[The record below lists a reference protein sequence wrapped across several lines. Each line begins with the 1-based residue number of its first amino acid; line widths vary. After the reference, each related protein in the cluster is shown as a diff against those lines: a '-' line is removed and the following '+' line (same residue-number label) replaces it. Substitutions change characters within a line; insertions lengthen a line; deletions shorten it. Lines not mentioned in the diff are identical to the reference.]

1 MKNNEDLIMKSGIKE
16 ILIHLFRNPG
26 STKDMINLYFTKSI
40 GSALTTA
47 TIYRRIH
54 DLEKNRLI
62 TQLPTDKNRLILTL
76 AAEKLLMKQ
85 NLLSKGEIER
95 LRLDSDHTINNQK
108 RRKLMNFEEII
119 HDLANY
125 YNIGKP
131 VQHGKYIVYPVI
143 HLDQLTSIMGL
154 LEAEEKELAWI
165 QESEGSESVSTL
177 EAINKSETLVLI
189 PYLHQVEGG
198 KQDRTIFEPILI
210 PVGHDISNPLHIPA
224 RCIEQSRW
232 MYSTSRGQTTS
243 SKFKS
248 AKTRMA
254 SQMANISS
262 KAMDQSTVWETV
274 NATGAMYD
282 LSSEEAPTSSYRE
295 MQERIYEKD
304 KDLGKLLE
312 TFSAA
317 LKLKNQVGIIC
328 LYGDKLLGLEV
339 FGSSKLWIQFKE
351 LVLKGFLSDSGFMK
365 KVETKEGLKQDF
377 NQMLRTEFKTVKVS
391 KEDATGSG
399 ELYRFNSEK
408 WQGCT
413 ILHEG
418 HPVHLYAAKG
428 HVDILEGRGN
438 RFPIY
443 ERGIQN
449 QEFAQIPEQEIMSR
463 VIPEQIRRNRDE

>member
-1 MKNNEDLIMKSGIKE
+1 MKKGTKE
-16 ILIHLFRNPG
+16 ILIHLVRNPG
-26 STKDMINLYFTKSI
+26 STKAMINLYFTKSI
-40 GSALTTA
+40 KSALTTA
-47 TIYRRIH
+47 TIYQRIH
-54 DLEKNRLI
+54 DLEKKHLLTR
-62 TQLPTDKNRLILTL
+62 LPTDKNRYILTL
-76 AAEKLLMKQ
+76 AAEKLIMNQ
-85 NLLSKGEIER
+85 NLLLQEDRQR
-95 LRLDSDHTINNQK
+95 LGLNTHHIINRNN
-108 RRKLMNFEEII
+108 RRKTMKFEEII
-119 HDLANY
+119 HDLTDY

-131 VQHGKYIVYPVI
+131 ITHDKYIVYPLF
-143 HLDQLTSIMGL
+143 HTNQLTSIMGL
-154 LEAEEKELAWI
+154 LEAEEKEVAWI

-189 PYLHQVEGG
+189 PFLHQVEGG

-210 PVGHDISNPLHIPA
+210 PVGHDVSNPLHIPA

-232 MYSTSRGQTTS
+232 TYSTSRGKVTS

-262 KAMDQSTVWETV
+262 KVTDQSTVWETV
-274 NATGAMYD
+274 SAAGIMYN

-304 KDLGKLLE
+304 ENLGKLLE
-312 TFSAA
+312 AFSTA
-317 LKLKNQVGIIC
+317 LKLKDQVGIIC

-339 FGSSKLWIQFKE
+339 FGSSKLWNQFSE

-365 KVETKEGLKQDF
+365 KVETKQGLEHDF
-377 NQMLRTEFKTVKVS
+377 NQIIKTEFKEVKVS
-391 KEDATGSG
+391 KEHATGSG
-399 ELYRFNSEK
+399 EFYRFNSEK
-408 WQGCT
+408 WQGCS

-418 HPVHLYAAKG
+418 HPIHLYASKK
-428 HVDILEGRGN
+428 HVDILKGRGS

-449 QEFAQIPEQEIMSR
+449 QEFAQIPEQEIMR
-463 VIPEQIRRNRDE
+463 RAAPEQIQKNE